1 MKFEWDEQKNR
12 INTQKHGISFEDAKA
27 TFKEKQ
33 TKEREGDI
41 MSLSREQRLKKL
53 DEIKDKEIDYSDI
66 PELDDSF
73 WANAVLE
80 YPEKKK
86 PVTLRLDSD
95 VLDWFRSLGKGYQT
109 RINSVLRSF
118 YEAHKKKVS

>member
-1 MKFEWDEQKNR
+1 
-12 INTQKHGISFEDAKA
+12 
-27 TFKEKQ
+27 
-33 TKEREGDI
+33 

-53 DEIKDKEIDYSDI
+53 DEIKDKEINYSDI
-66 PELDDSF
+66 PELDDTF

-86 PVTLRLDSD
+86 PVTLRLDAD
-95 VLDWFRSLGKGYQT
+95 VLVWFRSFGKGYQT

>member
-1 MKFEWDEQKNR
+1 
-12 INTQKHGISFEDAKA
+12 
-27 TFKEKQ
+27 
-33 TKEREGDI
+33 
-41 MSLSREQRLKKL
+41 MSLSREQRLKNL

-66 PELDDSF
+66 PELDEAF

-86 PVTLRLDSD
+86 PVTLRLDAD

>member
-1 MKFEWDEQKNR
+1 
-12 INTQKHGISFEDAKA
+12 
-27 TFKEKQ
+27 
-33 TKEREGDI
+33 

-53 DEIKDKEIDYSDI
+53 DDIKNREIDYSDI
-66 PELDDSF
+66 PELDETF
-73 WANAVLE
+73 WANAVIE

-86 PVTLRLDSD
+86 PVTLRLDAD
-95 VLDWFRSLGKGYQT
+95 VIDWFRSLGKGYQT

>member
-1 MKFEWDEQKNR
+1 
-12 INTQKHGISFEDAKA
+12 
-27 TFKEKQ
+27 
-33 TKEREGDI
+33 

-95 VLDWFRSLGKGYQT
+95 
-109 RINSVLRSF
+109 
-118 YEAHKKKVS
+118 

>member
-1 MKFEWDEQKNR
+1 
-12 INTQKHGISFEDAKA
+12 
-27 TFKEKQ
+27 
-33 TKEREGDI
+33 
-41 MSLSREQRLKKL
+41 MSSSRDQRLRKL
-53 DEIKDKEIDYSDI
+53 DEIKDKNIDYSNI
-66 PELDDSF
+66 PELDDNF

-86 PVTLRLDSD
+86 PVTLRLDAE

-118 YEAHKKKVS
+118 YEAHKKNVS

>member
-1 MKFEWDEQKNR
+1 
-12 INTQKHGISFEDAKA
+12 
-27 TFKEKQ
+27 
-33 TKEREGDI
+33 
-41 MSLSREQRLKKL
+41 MSSSREQRLKKL

-66 PELDDSF
+66 PELDDTF

-80 YPEKKK
+80 YPVKKK
-86 PVTLRLDSD
+86 PVTLRLDAD

-109 RINSVLRSF
+109 KINSVLRSF

>member
-1 MKFEWDEQKNR
+1 
-12 INTQKHGISFEDAKA
+12 
-27 TFKEKQ
+27 
-33 TKEREGDI
+33 
-41 MSLSREQRLKKL
+41 MSLSREQRHKKL
-53 DEIKDKEIDYSDI
+53 GEIKDKEIDYSDI
-66 PELDDSF
+66 PELDVTF

-86 PVTLRLDSD
+86 PVTLRLDAD

>member
-1 MKFEWDEQKNR
+1 
-12 INTQKHGISFEDAKA
+12 
-27 TFKEKQ
+27 
-33 TKEREGDI
+33 
-41 MSLSREQRLKKL
+41 MSLSREQRLKNL

-66 PELDDSF
+66 PELDEAF
-73 WANAVLE
+73 WENAVIE

-86 PVTLRLDSD
+86 PVTLRLDAD
-95 VLDWFRSLGKGYQT
+95 VLEWFRSSGKGYQT

>member
-1 MKFEWDEQKNR
+1 
-12 INTQKHGISFEDAKA
+12 
-27 TFKEKQ
+27 
-33 TKEREGDI
+33 
-41 MSLSREQRLKKL
+41 MSLSREQRLKKF
-53 DEIKDKEIDYSDI
+53 DAIKDKEIDYTDI
-66 PELDDSF
+66 PELDDTF
-73 WANAVLE
+73 WANAVIE

-86 PVTLRLDSD
+86 PVTLRLDAD

>member
-1 MKFEWDEQKNR
+1 
-12 INTQKHGISFEDAKA
+12 
-27 TFKEKQ
+27 
-33 TKEREGDI
+33 
-41 MSLSREQRLKKL
+41 MSLSREQRLKRF
-53 DEIKDKEIDYSDI
+53 DEIKDKEIDYTDI
-66 PELDDSF
+66 PELDDAF
-73 WANAVLE
+73 WANAVIE

-86 PVTLRLDSD
+86 PVTLRLDAD